1 MRGRNKMLTRR
12 PAETSLRSGEQ
23 QRPKVGNRG
32 GGGGR
37 EGEEEG
43 LRFSAMEGERSIA
56 PGEAKAEEDG
66 LRDQTA
72 GEDATVIR
80 VQAVAA

>member
-56 PGEAKAEEDG
+56 PGEAKAEPHE
-66 LRDQTA
+66 LSMVVHCF
-72 GEDATVIR
+72 EVLELN
-80 VQAVAA
+80 